1 MQLADDGTRRM
12 TTRSG
17 QPYKKEGMAAEQFE
31 KMFQF
36 LLEDRKLRDQEFA
49 PERDRLENERR
60 TRERVLPP
68 GRKESCRRGGKSPA
82 AGEERVLPPG
92 RRESCRRGGKSPA
105 AGEERVLPPGRKESC
120 RRGGKSP
127 AAGEERVLPPG
138 REESCRRGGESPAAG
153 EERVLPPGRK
163 ESCRRGGKSPAAGEE
178 RVLPPGRKESCRRGG
193 ESPAPGRE
201 RARAALQEGKSEGVY
216 VTQGEA
222 YARECM
228 CGKAGGQRRDR
239 SKRVHGVKTV
249 EKN

>member
-1 MQLADDGTRRM
+1 
-12 TTRSG
+12 
-17 QPYKKEGMAAEQFE
+17 MAAEQFE

-49 PERDRLENERR
+49 AERDRLENERR
-60 TRERVLPP
+60 TR
-68 GRKESCRRGGKSPA
+68 
-82 AGEERVLPPG
+82 GE
-92 RRESCRRGGKSPA
+92 SPA
-105 AGEERVLPPGRKESC
+105 AGEERVLPPGRKEYC
-120 RRGGKSP
+120 RWRGKSP
-127 AAGEERVLPPG
+127 AVGEERDLP
-138 REESCRRGGESPAAG
+138 S
-153 EERVLPPGRK
+153 GRK

-178 RVLPPGRKESCRRGG
+178 RVLPPGRKESCRRG
-193 ESPAPGRE
+193 EKSPAAGEVRVLPPGRE

>member
-1 MQLADDGTRRM
+1 M

-17 QPYKKEGMAAEQFE
+17 QPYKKESMAAEQFE

-49 PERDRLENERR
+49 AERDRLENERR
-60 TRERVLPP
+60 TRGESPAAGEERVLPPRRRKSSGRGGESPAAGEVRVLPPGRKEFCRRARRGEEKVLLPGRKESCCRGGKSPAAGEERALPP

-82 AGEERVLPPG
+82 TGEERV
-92 RRESCRRGGKSPA
+92 R
-105 AGEERVLPPGRKESC
+105 PPGRKESC
-120 RRGGKSP
+120 RR
-127 AAGEERVLPPG
+127 EEKDREPPY
-138 REESCRRGGESPAAG
+138 
-153 EERVLPPGRK
+153 K
-163 ESCRRGGKSPAAGEE
+163 
-178 RVLPPGRKESCRRGG
+178 
-193 ESPAPGRE
+193 RE
-201 RARAALQEGKSEGVY
+201 RAREY

-222 YARECM
+222 YARECI

>member
-1 MQLADDGTRRM
+1 
-12 TTRSG
+12 
-17 QPYKKEGMAAEQFE
+17 MAAEQFE

-36 LLEDRKLRDQEFA
+36 LLEDRKLRVQEFA
-49 PERDRLENERR
+49 AERDRLENERR

-92 RRESCRRGGKSPA
+92 RRESCRRGGESPA
-105 AGEERVLPPGRKESC
+105 AGVVRVLPPGRRESC
-120 RRGGKSP
+120 RP
-127 AAGEERVLPPG
+127 E
-138 REESCRRGGESPAAG
+138 
-153 EERVLPPGRK
+153 
-163 ESCRRGGKSPAAGEE
+163 GKSPAAGEE
-178 RVLPPGRKESCRRGG
+178 RVLPPGRKESCRRG
-193 ESPAPGRE
+193 EKKREPPYKRE
-201 RARAALQEGKSEGVY
+201 RAREY

-222 YARECM
+222 YARECR